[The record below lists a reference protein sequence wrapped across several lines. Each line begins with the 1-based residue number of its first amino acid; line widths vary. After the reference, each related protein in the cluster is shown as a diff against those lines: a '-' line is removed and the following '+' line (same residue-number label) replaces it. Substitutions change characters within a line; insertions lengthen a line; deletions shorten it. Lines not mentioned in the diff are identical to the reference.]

1 MLSKLW
7 TEEKRNQSSFEEVKN
22 LAKTLNVDLKF
33 SVINLKKTNT
43 HAKIFNHLIPW
54 DFNGKIFSKQF

>member
-22 LAKTLNVDLKF
+22 LAKTLNIDLNF
-33 SVINLKKTNT
+33 SVINLKKQIRMPKSLTTSYHEILTIKN
-43 HAKIFNHLIPW
+43 LL
-54 DFNGKIFSKQF
+54 KQF